1 MPCSPEAFA
10 LLRRLADGELHSG
23 AKLAAGIGL
32 TRARVSQLLEQAE
45 DAGFALERV
54 RGRGYRLIDA
64 VPFLDRNAI
73 LGALRARAPGLTIE
87 VVDSIDSTNSELL
100 RRTPGRDVHRY
111 LLAAEWQS
119 AGRGR
124 RGRPWIAVAGGSL
137 TFSLGWRFEQGVGLL
152 SALPLA
158 IGVAIVRALESAGL
172 RGVELKWPNDLV
184 HDERKLGGI
193 LIELAGDALGPS
205 VVAIGVGINVQVP
218 QSVLRTIAQ
227 PVTDLA
233 SIAPVPDRN
242 SLIADIAAEMT
253 TVLDRYASE
262 GFGAFRAEWLRRHAL
277 RNLAVEILLPDGG
290 AVRGVVAGVDE
301 LGALLLECD
310 GRRRRFVSGEVS
322 VRRAHR

>member
-23 AKLAAGIGL
+23 EKLAAGIGL
-32 TRARVSQLLEQAE
+32 TRARVSQLLKQAE
-45 DAGFALERV
+45 HAGFALERV

-64 VPFLDRNAI
+64 VPFLDRDAI
-73 LGALRARAPGLTIE
+73 LGALGARAPGLTIE

-100 RRTPGRDVHRY
+100 RRTPGRDVHRH

-124 RGRPWIAVAGGSL
+124 RGRPWTAVAGGSL
-137 TFSLGWRFEQGVGLL
+137 TFSVGWRFEQGVGSL
-152 SALPLA
+152 SALPLV
-158 IGVAIVRALESAGL
+158 IGVAIVRALDSARL

-205 VVAIGVGINVQVP
+205 VVAIGVGINVQLP
-218 QSVLRTIAQ
+218 QSVLRAIAQ

-253 TVLDRYASE
+253 AVLDRYASE

-290 AVRGVVAGVDE
+290 AVHGVVAGVDD
-301 LGALLLECD
+301 LGALLLKCD